1 MLPISIN
8 RVSLLIK
15 ICHVDSLLLYMT
27 ENTYCQPLLWMLC
40 MKIVL
45 GSAKGLEF
53 LHSDEAQVIFGYL
66 KTLSV
71 LLDSVSKPHL
81 DLLC

>member
-1 MLPISIN
+1 
-8 RVSLLIK
+8 
-15 ICHVDSLLLYMT
+15 
-27 ENTYCQPLLWMLC
+27 